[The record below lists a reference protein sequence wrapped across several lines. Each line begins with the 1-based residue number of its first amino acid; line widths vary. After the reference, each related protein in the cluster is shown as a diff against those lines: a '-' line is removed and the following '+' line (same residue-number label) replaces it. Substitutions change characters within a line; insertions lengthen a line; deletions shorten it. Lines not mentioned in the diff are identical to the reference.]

1 MLPNTK
7 KIALISTVSLLFFP
21 FKEFNECKEKLVE
34 NIDGLMKEHPS
45 FSTAKLAQK
54 CFPNKSKC
62 NEYHG
67 NGKGNVV
74 LTLRDLN
81 QQVTKETISN
91 FDQFKYQVKAM
102 GDRLNAFVKPD
113 ILKEAKSLT
122 KKLITAAND
131 LKPVP
136 IKTTT
141 AKNAKSSTTATPKV
155 GRRGRS
161 GQESSESNESNK
173 ENKEATNEKENKVI
187 DVPKKKNEGRRGTRL
202 KKTEMEEGPENEDLD
217 KLSLELT
224 KDIPI
229 PEPPKEEPKIEP
241 VKDEPKKEPPKKGKG
256 RGRGRGKENETK
268 DEKDGDTKIDVE
280 EDEKV
285 VLTSSEKVEEVKTE
299 PIVKDEKQMANAT
312 TEITPKPATKA
323 GKGKRK
329 APEKSKGESSTVN
342 AKKVKENEIELP
354 NTLVEKTITQ
364 NKKVTKRQNKK
375 AVPVISAMPNKV
387 SGVSLLGKGMPQLPT
402 TPLPISL
409 KKTVVGNVIPTKIN
423 MPTIQPGGKVVNI
436 ASLLPTS
443 PNPRITSPSQIKPGT
458 QQLIQIRPGN
468 LQLQTQGQS
477 MTGSNL
483 VQIRPPSS
491 VINAISNTTLRPQL
505 QPGGVGNAGSI
516 IGAPGGPQFF
526 KIIGGKPVQ
535 LSGAASAS
543 LANSTSTKLTVPT
556 ISGPTSSAAGQ
567 GPRIVY
573 VRKGP
578 GGNAIPVGGNGT
590 SLPLTSTTTTS
601 AASPSKAQN
610 KIILVSNKN
619 QSTGGNLGAKVQG
632 AQGVVKLVG
641 GTAGNVLSPGGTQ
654 LAPGILSSLRPVAV
668 TSSGVGVKGSN
679 SGPVLLRTVMP
690 KPQAG
695 VFQKTIQPNPSII
708 GVVPQLPNVPIPKSK
723 LNDKNTKTSGSGSGT
738 KMSLAP
744 TATSVAQLLP
754 KRPIPP
760 QKVSIGGSGNGP
772 PPPKIFKRIISGP
785 TSTTGNLV
793 LPSSGSLILP
803 SNMIPSPP
811 NSQPLSLKQPQQ
823 QVTTISGPF
832 VWKNSSQTN
841 FKLSS
846 RINFASFAKFK
857 ESQVAAEAAAAAAA
871 GSNKKDSGKKGK
883 GKTNTESLANSE
895 EIHFTL
901 ATIVTDDKSNEFT
914 FRLNLKN
921 DPKDPKKSSTFLE
934 LEARSKK
941 PHNDHKWN
949 LKVKTN
955 PERYLVS
962 GGCFKTDDGVNVGNA
977 IKGKNA
983 VKSVNETCAF
993 RIPKEI
999 SDLKFVDYELQIDKV
1014 LVLQQAHPNLS
1025 PSSPSKAVIITSS
1038 ANKVTS
1044 PKKPV
1049 VAAK

>member
-1 MLPNTK
+1 MLKLNAPAKNK
-7 KIALISTVSLLFFP
+7 GQMSNFLYFP
-21 FKEFNECKEKLVE
+21 FKEFKESKDKLVE
-34 NIDGLMKEHPS
+34 NIDGLMKEYPT

-54 CFPNKSKC
+54 CFVNKSKC

-67 NGKGNVV
+67 NGKGTVA
-74 LTLRDLN
+74 LTLRDLS
-81 QQVTKETISN
+81 QQVIKETISN
-91 FDQFKYQVKAM
+91 LDQFKYQAKAM
-102 GDRLNAFVKPD
+102 GERMNTFVKPD
-113 ILKEAKSLT
+113 IIKEAKAMT

-131 LKPVP
+131 AKPAVTKSAATKP
-136 IKTTT
+136 
-141 AKNAKSSTTATPKV
+141 AKAITPQTPKV

-161 GQESSESNESNK
+161 GQEQSDSNESNK
-173 ENKEATNEKENKVI
+173 ENKEATNEKDNEVV
-187 DVPKKKNEGRRGTRL
+187 DVPKKASEGRRGTRL
-202 KKTEMEEGPENEDLD
+202 KKGESPDNEDLD

-224 KDIPI
+224 QDIVPV
-229 PEPPKEEPKIEP
+229 PVQLKEET
-241 VKDEPKKEPPKKGKG
+241 KKEPVRKGKG
-256 RGRGRGKENETK
+256 RGRGKGKENDSKDNKDSDVKIEVEENEKVVVTNTEK
-268 DEKDGDTKIDVE
+268 DEKPKPLPVSKI
-280 EDEKV
+280 EK
-285 VLTSSEKVEEVKTE
+285 
-299 PIVKDEKQMANAT
+299 PMPNAT
-312 TEITPKPATKA
+312 IELLPKPVTTA
-323 GKGKRK
+323 GRGKRK
-329 APEKSKGESSTVN
+329 APEKSKEAAVSID
-342 AKKVKENEIELP
+342 AKKAKENEVVLP

-375 AVPVISAMPNKV
+375 ATPVISTMPNKV
-387 SGVSLLGKGMPQLPT
+387 PGVSLLGKGMPQLPT

-423 MPTIQPGGKVVNI
+423 MPTIHPGGKVVNI

-443 PNPRITSPSQIKPGT
+443 PNPRMSSPTQLRAGT

-468 LQLQTQGQS
+468 LQLQTQGPA
-477 MTGSNL
+477 MTGSSL

-491 VINAISNTTLRPQL
+491 VMNAISNTTLRPQ
-505 QPGGVGNAGSI
+505 QMQAGGIGSAGSI

-590 SLPLTSTTTTS
+590 SMPMTSTTTTS
-601 AASPSKAQN
+601 STSPSKAQN

-619 QSTGGNLGAKVQG
+619 QGGGSLSGKGQVP
-632 AQGVVKLVG
+632 QGVVKLVG
-641 GTAGNVLSPGGTQ
+641 GANPLSPGGTQ

-668 TSSGVGVKGSN
+668 TSSGGGGKGAN

-723 LNDKNTKTSGSGSGT
+723 LNDKTTKSSSAGTGT
-738 KMSLAP
+738 KMSV
-744 TATSVAQLLP
+744 ATSVEQLLP

-760 QKVSIGGSGNGP
+760 QKVSIGGSGTGP
-772 PPPKIFKRIISGP
+772 PPPKIFKRVISGP
-785 TSTTGNLV
+785 VSTTGNLI
-793 LPSSGSLILP
+793 LPSTGSLILP

-857 ESQVAAEAAAAAAA
+857 ESQVAAEAAAAAAS

-883 GKTNTESLANSE
+883 GKANLDSLANSE

-921 DPKDPKKSSTFLE
+921 DPKDPKGNSTFLE

-962 GGCFKTDDGVNVGNA
+962 GGCFKTDDGVSLGNA
-977 IKGKNA
+977 GKSKNA
-983 VKSVNETCAF
+983 AKNAVNETCAF

-1014 LVLQQAHPNLS
+1014 LVLQQAQPNLS
-1025 PSSPSKAVIITSS
+1025 STSPSKAVIITSS

-1044 PKKPV
+1044 AKKPV

>member
-1 MLPNTK
+1 
-7 KIALISTVSLLFFP
+7 
-21 FKEFNECKEKLVE
+21 
-34 NIDGLMKEHPS
+34 MKEHPS

-54 CFPNKSKC
+54 CFVNKSKC

-74 LTLRDLN
+74 LTLKDLN

-91 FDQFKYQVKAM
+91 LDQFKYQVKAM
-102 GDRLNAFVKPD
+102 GDRLSAFVKPD

-122 KKLITAAND
+122 KKLINAAND
-131 LKPVP
+131 AKPAPV
-136 IKTTT
+136 KTPATKT
-141 AKNAKSSTTATPKV
+141 AKATQPQTPTV

-161 GQESSESNESNK
+161 GQESSDSNESNK
-173 ENKEATNEKENKVI
+173 ENKEATNDKEIKVDI
-187 DVPKKKNEGRRGTRL
+187 KVEDVPNKKPAGRRGARL
-202 KKTEMEEGPENEDLD
+202 KKEDVEKVPENEDMD

-224 KDIPI
+224 QDIVPV
-229 PEPPKEEPKIEP
+229 PVPPKEEPK
-241 VKDEPKKEPPKKGKG
+241 KEQPKKGKG

-268 DEKDGDTKIDVE
+268 EDKDSDAKIDVE
-280 EDEKV
+280 ENDKV
-285 VLTSSEKVEEVKTE
+285 AEVKSEKVEESKPV
-299 PIVKDEKQMANAT
+299 PDEKSEIKMPNAT
-312 TEITPKPATKA
+312 IESLPKPAATT

-329 APEKSKGESSTVN
+329 APGKLKEETTSVN
-342 AKKVKENEIELP
+342 AKKVKENEIVVT
-354 NTLVEKTITQ
+354 NTLVEKPNTQ

-375 AVPVISAMPNKV
+375 AVPVISSIPNKV
-387 SGVSLLGKGMPQLPT
+387 AGVSLLGKGMPQLPT

-423 MPTIQPGGKVVNI
+423 MPTLQPGGKVINI

-443 PNPRITSPSQIKPGT
+443 PNPRMSSPTQVRPGT

-468 LQLQTQGQS
+468 LQLQTQGSS

-491 VINAISNTTLRPQL
+491 VINAISNTTLRPQ
-505 QPGGVGNAGSI
+505 QMQAGGIGNAGSI

-601 AASPSKAQN
+601 SSSPSKAQN

-619 QSTGGNLGAKVQG
+619 QGAGGSLSAKGQG

-641 GTAGNVLSPGGTQ
+641 GPTANALSPGGTQ

-668 TSSGVGVKGSN
+668 TSSGVGAKGSN

-723 LNDKNTKTSGSGSGT
+723 LNDKSAKSSSAGT
-738 KMSLAP
+738 KIAMS
-744 TATSVAQLLP
+744 TATSVEQLLP

-760 QKVSIGGSGNGP
+760 QKVSLGGSGSGP
-772 PPPKIFKRIISGP
+772 PPPKIFKRVISGP
-785 TSTTGNLV
+785 VSTSGNLI
-793 LPSSGSLILP
+793 LPTSGSLILP

-857 ESQVAAEAAAAAAA
+857 ESQVAAEAAAAAAT
-871 GSNKKDSGKKGK
+871 GSKKDCGKKGK
-883 GKTNTESLANSE
+883 GKTNIESLANSE

-921 DPKDPKKSSTFLE
+921 DSKDPKGNTTFLE

-962 GGCFKTDDGVNVGNA
+962 GGCFKTDNGNGNA
-977 IKGKNA
+977 KGKNA
-983 VKSVNETCAF
+983 AKSVNDTCAF

-1014 LVLQQAHPNLS
+1014 LVLQQAQPNLS
-1025 PSSPSKAVIITSS
+1025 SSSPSKAVIITSS